1 MVEAIEEFNKLIQ
14 SATST
19 YIYLSG
25 QITQMDNEQQDI
37 LHLIEMSKDSKERS
51 KLATKLKQLRKERRI
66 IKNKFEYYQLLAP
79 FVEKNRSV
87 VGEIQRLLG
96 ELRKV
101 EQKQKNPVYVMR
113 TTGDV
118 LEVKNG

>member
-1 MVEAIEEFNKLIQ
+1 MVEAIEEFNKLLQ

-19 YIYLSG
+19 YVYLNG
-25 QITQMDNEQQDI
+25 QISIMDNEQQDI

-51 KLATKLKQLRKERRI
+51 KLATRLKQLRKERRI
-66 IKNKFEYYQLLAP
+66 IKNKFEYYQLLTP
-79 FVEKNRSV
+79 FVEKNRTV

-96 ELRKV
+96 ELRKI